1 METNNI
7 DNELELEDFGIDVK
21 KDILSILNDC
31 PTLVRLGE
39 KEYMV
44 KNMRYYS
51 LFRICQLA
59 IKMKENEEI
68 DDDNRIITAMCTDL
82 DAMCEI
88 VAIILCNHLFT
99 SEGNKVNGF
108 DEYKSRNDLI
118 VDKMKMRV
126 MESTFDVGQWAAII
140 IGALKSIDLSGFF
153 LLRKSVSTLT
163 DSLLMRKR
171 KSAETASRFMEAL
184 SLQTQVTS

>member
-31 PTLVRLGE
+31 PSLVHLGE

-59 IKMKENEEI
+59 IKMKENEKI
-68 DDDNRIITAMCTDL
+68 DDDNKLATAMCTDL

-99 SEGNKVNGF
+99 SDGNKVNGF
-108 DEYKSRNDLI
+108 DEYKSRNDII
-118 VDKMKMRV
+118 VDKMKIRV

-153 LLRKSVSTLT
+153 LLRKSVSSLT
-163 DSLLMRKR
+163 DSLLMRKK
-171 KSAETASRFMEAL
+171 KSTETASQFMEAL
-184 SLQTQVTS
+184 SLQTPQTS